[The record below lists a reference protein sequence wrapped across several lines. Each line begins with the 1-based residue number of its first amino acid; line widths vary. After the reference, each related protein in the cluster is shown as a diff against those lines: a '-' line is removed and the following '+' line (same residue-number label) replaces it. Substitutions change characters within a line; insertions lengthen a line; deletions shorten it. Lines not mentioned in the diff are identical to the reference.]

1 MPPRP
6 AEGRTQQE
14 VLHLLKYAI
23 DTAIKYP
30 RQTTV
35 ESARKMAL
43 DHPLALRSSHLR
55 HNLGDRRWRW
65 LNDHGIDPAGGTTN
79 IADMPAVNPVIR

>member
-1 MPPRP
+1 M
-6 AEGRTQQE
+6 AQAL
-14 VLHLLKYAI
+14 VLLRLKYAI

-30 RQTTV
+30 RQTTI

-55 HNLGDRRWRW
+55 ANLGDRRWKW
-65 LNDHGIDPAGGTTN
+65 LNDHGVYPAGAAAN
-79 IADMPAVNPVIR
+79 IAGMPAVNPVIR

>member
-1 MPPRP
+1 M
-6 AEGRTQQE
+6 TQAM
-14 VLHLLKYAI
+14 VLLRLRYAI

-30 RQTTV
+30 RQTTI

-55 HNLGDRRWRW
+55 ANLGDRRWKW
-65 LNDHGIDPAGGTTN
+65 LNDHGINPAGGTTN